1 MNNSR
6 NSTATSYKMSVSL
19 IQNTKIIKDDKGIVS
34 NATNKEGSLV
44 NKTSLWEDIYYPI
57 CPQSCLKWSLDIR
70 ASLYKGPLYINNL

>member
-34 NATNKEGSLV
+34 NVTNKEGSLV
-44 NKTSLWEDIYYPI
+44 NKTSL
-57 CPQSCLKWSLDIR
+57 
-70 ASLYKGPLYINNL
+70 